1 MKKIIS
7 FVLSLILLSS
17 VFMVPSVSAAV
28 ESNEYFDDGSFISVG
43 YGSPEHWESTDGEE
57 EADSH
62 DIVSLIKRI
71 IEFIKTFFKRFFGND
86 ENKVQTVTR
95 TKYAAYYD
103 SKGNLL
109 WTVYL
114 TADFTF
120 DGKKAEC
127 TDVRT
132 SYNIKDGDWKLLSA
146 DCERAG
152 NTASGTFAIK
162 QYKLGVPLKE
172 IEKTLTLTCD
182 EKGNIK

>member
-7 FVLSLILLSS
+7 LVLCLLLLTSAIT
-17 VFMVPSVSAAV
+17 VPAASAAV
-28 ESNEYFDDGSFISVG
+28 ESNEYFDDGSFVCIG
-43 YGSPEHWESTDGEE
+43 YGSPDDWVSTDGEE
-57 EADSH
+57 EYNSI
-62 DIVSLIKRI
+62 DIIAFIKRI
-71 IEFIKTFFKRFFGND
+71 VNFIRDFFEKMFGKT
-86 ENKVQTVTR
+86 ENKVQTASR

-120 DGKKAEC
+120 DGEKTEC

-132 SYNIKDGDWKLLSA
+132 RYDIKDSDWKLLSSE
-146 DCERAG
+146 CEKSD
-152 NTASGTFAIK
+152 NTASGSFTMK

-172 IEKTLTLTCD
+172 IEKHLTLTCD
-182 EKGNIK
+182 KDGNIK